1 MQTLTGIKRNAWR
14 LLLTWA
20 AVTVFAG
27 GALAEET
34 YKIGGIFS
42 VTGRASFLGDPEK
55 KSMEMV
61 IEKINAAG
69 GIDGRKLEAVI
80 YDTEGDPT
88 KAVMSVSKL
97 LNKDNVLA
105 IIGPSTTP
113 TTLAVM
119 PFAEKAGTPLISCA
133 AGNKITMP
141 INPWVF
147 KTAQSDIHAV
157 QAIYDHMK
165 TQGIRKIG
173 ILTVADAFGESGR
186 EQLEAQ
192 AGDFGL
198 TIVQADKFGGN
209 DTDMTAQL
217 TKIKS
222 AKPDAVICW
231 GTNPGPAVV
240 NKNVRQLGLN
250 IPVYQSHGVA
260 SPKFIELAGES
271 AEGTLLP
278 TGKILIYDLLPETD
292 PQKVV
297 LAEYARTYT
306 ETFKQPVSGF
316 GGYAYDAVNI
326 LAQALKGT
334 GGDKGKL
341 RENLESLTGHVGV
354 SGVFNF
360 GPKEHN
366 GLAADAFVMVRI
378 KNGTWELVQ

>member
-1 MQTLTGIKRNAWR
+1 MQTRTGIRRNVWWM
-14 LLLTWA
+14 LLTWA
-20 AVTVFAG
+20 IITVFAG
-27 GALAEET
+27 SALAEEV

-55 KSMEMV
+55 KSMEMM
-61 IEKINAAG
+61 IDALNAAG
-69 GIDGRKLEAVI
+69 GVDGRKLEAVI

-88 KAVMSVSKL
+88 KAVMGISKL

-141 INPWVF
+141 VNPWVF
-147 KTAQSDIHAV
+147 KTAQSDILAV
-157 QAIYDHMK
+157 RTIYEHMK
-165 TQGIRKIG
+165 TKGIKKIG
-173 ILTVADAFGESGR
+173 ILTVANAFGESGR

-222 AKPDAVICW
+222 AGPDAIVCW

-240 NKNVRQLGLN
+240 NKNAEQLGLG
-250 IPVYQSHGVA
+250 IPIYQSHGVA
-260 SPKFIELAGES
+260 SPKFIELAGKS

-278 TGKILIYDLLPETD
+278 TGKILIYELLPDTD
-292 PQKVV
+292 PQKAV
-297 LAEYARTYT
+297 LAGYAKNYT
-306 ETFKQPVSGF
+306 DTFKQPVSGF

-334 GGDKGKL
+334 NGDKEKL
-341 RENLESLTGHVGV
+341 RKNLESLTGHAGV

-360 GPKEHN
+360 SPEEHN
-366 GLAADAFVMVRI
+366 GLGADAFVMVQI
-378 KNGTWELVQ
+378 KNGTWELVK